1 MTTWNE
7 AATTTAHDTSS
18 LPKASDRQILAR
30 CFGYLRPYWK
40 LQVGIYGLMILINLV
55 NIIVPQF
62 IRVAIDDGIYG
73 GDLQLLSEAVGGL
86 LLFTLVKGVM
96 NYFQGMWTESASQ
109 SVAYDLRNE
118 LLHKLASLSFSFH
131 DRTEAGQILS
141 RAMQDVERI
150 RFLTGRAVL
159 RIVEGVVLI
168 LFTTVVLFRMNTT
181 LAFLIV
187 LTLPLLLQRAYH
199 FGKQFRPLSLEIQ
212 NQLGAL
218 TTQLE
223 QNLRGAR
230 IVKAFAQEQAE
241 TDRFTQENEKWF
253 EHSAES
259 TKVEAINAP
268 MLDMIANLGTVAIM
282 WYGGWLVIENQMSLG
297 ELVAFTTYLA
307 MLIRPIRLMGRI
319 IPMFAIAASAG
330 ERLFSVL
337 DAPVEVADLP
347 DATPLP
353 RLSGRVAFQD
363 VSFHYRNKHAVLHD
377 INFSAEAGQIVALMG
392 ATGSGKSTLINLVA
406 RFYDPTEGRV
416 LIDGHDPSR
425 HTIYSL
431 RSQIGFVM
439 QDTILFATTIREN
452 ITFGRP
458 DATEAEIVKAARD
471 AQAHDFITA
480 MPDGYDTYVGERG
493 ITLSGG
499 QKQRLAIAR
508 ALITDP
514 RILILDDAT
523 ASVDTNTEQLIQQ
536 ALDRLMEGR
545 TTFVI
550 AHRLSTVQRAD
561 QILLLENGR
570 IAARGT
576 HDSLLQS
583 SALYRR
589 VYELQIQPDKEVFV

>member
-1 MTTWNE
+1 MTN
-7 AATTTAHDTSS
+7 
-18 LPKASDRQILAR
+18 PNDRQILWR
-30 CFGYLRPYWK
+30 CFQYLRPYWK
-40 LQVGIYGLMILINLV
+40 LEAGIYGLMILINLCT
-55 NIIVPQF
+55 ILVPQL
-62 IRVAIDDGIYG
+62 IRLAIDGGIYG
-73 GDLQLLSEAVGGL
+73 GDLQLLGQAVGGL
-86 LLFTLVKGVM
+86 LLLTLIKGVM
-96 NYFQGMWTESASQ
+96 TYFQGAWTETASQ

-118 LLHKLASLSFSFH
+118 LLRKLASLSFSFH
-131 DRTEAGQILS
+131 DRTEAGQILT

-159 RIVEGVVLI
+159 RIIEGVVLI
-168 LFTTVVLFRMNTT
+168 LLTAVILLRMNTT
-181 LAFLIV
+181 LAVLII
-187 LTLPLLLQRAYH
+187 LTLPLLIHRAYK

-212 NQLGAL
+212 NQLGVL

-230 IVKAFAQEQAE
+230 IVKAFSQEQAE
-241 TDRFTQENEKWF
+241 TDRFIAENEKWF
-253 EHSAES
+253 ELSAKS

-268 MLDMIANLGTVAIM
+268 MLDMIANFGTVFIIA
-282 WYGGWLVIENQMSLG
+282 YGGWLVIQGQLTLG

-307 MLIRPIRLMGRI
+307 MLVRPIQLMGRI
-319 IPMFAIAASAG
+319 IPVLAIAASAG
-330 ERLFSVL
+330 ERLFGIL
-337 DAPVEVADLP
+337 DTPVEVADLP

-353 RLSGRVAFQD
+353 RLNGRVQFQD
-363 VSFHYRNKHAVLHD
+363 VSFTYGYKHPVLKN
-377 INFSAEAGQIVALMG
+377 INFTAEAGQIVALMG
-392 ATGSGKSTLINLVA
+392 ATGSGKSTLINLLA
-406 RFYDPTEGRV
+406 RFYDPTSGIV
-416 LIDGHDPSR
+416 LLDGCNMQQ

-431 RSQIGFVM
+431 RSQLGFVM

-458 DATEAEIVKAARD
+458 EATEAEIIKAARD
-471 AQAHDFITA
+471 AQAHDFIMA
-480 MPDGYDTYVGERG
+480 MSDGYDTPVGERG

-523 ASVDTNTEQLIQQ
+523 ASVDTNTERLIQK

-561 QILLLENGR
+561 QIILLEDGE
-570 IAARGT
+570 ISALGT
-576 HDSLLQS
+576 HESLLNS
-583 SALYRR
+583 SSLYRQ
-589 VYELQIQPDKEVFV
+589 VYELQIQPESGEMV

>member
-1 MTTWNE
+1 MNN
-7 AATTTAHDTSS
+7 
-18 LPKASDRQILAR
+18 PNDRQILWR
-30 CFGYLRPYWK
+30 CFQYLRPYWK
-40 LQVGIYGLMILINLV
+40 LEAGIYGLMILINLI
-55 NIIVPQF
+55 NILVPQL
-62 IRVAIDDGIYG
+62 IRWAIDGGIYG
-73 GDLQLLSEAVGGL
+73 GDLQLLAQAVGGL
-86 LLFTLVKGVM
+86 LLLTLVKGVM
-96 NYFQGMWTESASQ
+96 TYFQGAWTESASQ

-118 LLHKLASLSFSFH
+118 LLRKLASLSFSFH
-131 DRTEAGQILS
+131 DRTEAGQILT

-150 RFLTGRAVL
+150 RFLTGRAIL

-168 LFTTVVLFRMNTT
+168 LFTAVVLLRMNTT
-181 LAFLIV
+181 LAVLII
-187 LTLPLLLQRAYH
+187 LTLPLLLHRAYI

-212 NQLGAL
+212 NQLGVL

-230 IVKAFAQEQAE
+230 IVKAFSQEQEE
-241 TDRFTQENEKWF
+241 TNRFIEENEKWF
-253 EHSAES
+253 ELSAKS

-268 MLDMIANLGTVAIM
+268 MLDMIANFGTVFII
-282 WYGGWLVIENQMSLG
+282 WYGGWLVTQDQLTLG

-307 MLIRPIRLMGRI
+307 MLVRPIQLMGRI
-319 IPMFAIAASAG
+319 IPMLAIAASAG
-330 ERLFSVL
+330 ERLFGIL
-337 DAPVEVADLP
+337 DTPVEVADLH

-353 RLSGRVAFQD
+353 RLNGRVQFQN
-363 VSFHYRNKHAVLHD
+363 VSFAYGNKQAVLKA
-377 INFSAEAGQIVALMG
+377 INFTVEAGQIVALMG

-406 RFYDPTEGRV
+406 RFYDPTAGQV
-416 LIDGHDPSR
+416 LIDGHDTQQ

-431 RSQIGFVM
+431 RSQLGFVM

-458 DATEAEIVKAARD
+458 EATEADIIQAARD
-471 AQAHDFITA
+471 AQAHDFIMA
-480 MPDGYDTYVGERG
+480 MPDGYDTPVGERG
-493 ITLSGG
+493 VTLSGG

-523 ASVDTNTEQLIQQ
+523 ASVDTNTERLIQK

-561 QILLLENGR
+561 QIILLENGG
-570 IAARGT
+570 ISALGT
-576 HDSLLQS
+576 HKSLLTS
-583 SALYRR
+583 SSLYRQ
-589 VYELQIQPDKEVFV
+589 VYELQIQPESGEMV